1 MPLAVD
7 AGGAPVGVSDLEKPF
22 AGSLAGPFRFTPKA
36 QPSRRLTKGTL
47 AGALGDRG
55 DRHLLKKGLAQ
66 IRRIETRWMLGHLLR
81 SGRDAKRGEHPLAPL
96 FPRWYLRVPPNSRKV
111 PGRAKRGGGA
121 TNHPNQPVGFFFI
134 GARWF

>member
-7 AGGAPVGVSDLEKPF
+7 AGGGPVSVSDLEKPF

-36 QPSRRLTKGTL
+36 QPSCRFTEGTL

-66 IRRIETRWMLGHLLR
+66 IRRIEVRWMLGHLLC
-81 SGRDAKRGEHPLAPL
+81 SGRDAKWGERLLAPL
-96 FPRWYLRVPPNSRKV
+96 FPRWHLRVPPNSQKV
-111 PGRAKRGGGA
+111 PRRAERGGGA
-121 TNHPNQPVGFFFI
+121 TNHPNQPVGFFL
-134 GARWF
+134 